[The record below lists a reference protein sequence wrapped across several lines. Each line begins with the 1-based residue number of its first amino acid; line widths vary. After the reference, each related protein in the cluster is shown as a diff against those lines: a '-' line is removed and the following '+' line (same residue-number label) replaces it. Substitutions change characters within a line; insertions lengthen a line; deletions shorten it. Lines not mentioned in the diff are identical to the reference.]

1 MSTPIRQRAQSWT
14 RRLFH
19 KPTAIALLAICW
31 YPAYASSEDGF
42 TQPLSAGADVHFTP
56 RFSAFV
62 QIVPQSL
69 PMTNLPYSITTV
81 GAHYDPGPWSLMAEW
96 RRTSASAPIPE
107 ASAWYV
113 TVRHRI
119 DGFTPFLTLAKAQ
132 IDNVSGT
139 GNPAVGLPFGL
150 AETAAALDGGRGAVI
165 NGFAWAQRDV
175 SAGVRW
181 DLMRNTALKLQYD
194 YLTLDSDTGARL
206 ISVQPASQTGGHVSL
221 FSIAVDLVF

>member
-1 MSTPIRQRAQSWT
+1 
-14 RRLFH
+14 
-19 KPTAIALLAICW
+19 
-31 YPAYASSEDGF
+31 
-42 TQPLSAGADVHFTP
+42 
-56 RFSAFV
+56 
-62 QIVPQSL
+62 
-69 PMTNLPYSITTV
+69 MT
-81 GAHYDPGPWSLMAEW
+81 EW

-181 DLMRNTALKLQYD
+181 DLMRNTALKLKYD
-194 YLTLDSDTGARL
+194 YLTLDSDTG
-206 ISVQPASQTGGHVSL
+206 
-221 FSIAVDLVF
+221 